1 MQNRAIA
8 GEKITASS
16 MWDENHHPGRAR
28 LFNRPEGKLSSSW
41 SAKTNDLKQWI
52 QAELND
58 LSKVTRIATQGRQE
72 YDQWVKSYAL
82 QYSIDGTSFTTYDE
96 GQVFRGNSDRNTVV
110 ENYISPVIIA
120 KFVRILPR
128 TWHNHISMRF
138 ELYGCTSDGMNI
150 DEASF

>member
-1 MQNRAIA
+1 MQNGAIA

-16 MWDENHHPGRAR
+16 IWDENHHPGRAR
-28 LFNRPEGKLSSSW
+28 LFTRREGKLIGSW
-41 SAKTNDLKQWI
+41 SAKTNDLNQWI

-72 YDQWVKSYAL
+72 HDQWVKSYAL
-82 QYSIDGTSFTTYDE
+82 QYSTDGTSFKTYDE

-110 ENYISPVIIA
+110 ENYISPAIIA

-128 TWHNHISMRF
+128 AWHNHISMRF

-150 DEASF
+150 GEASF